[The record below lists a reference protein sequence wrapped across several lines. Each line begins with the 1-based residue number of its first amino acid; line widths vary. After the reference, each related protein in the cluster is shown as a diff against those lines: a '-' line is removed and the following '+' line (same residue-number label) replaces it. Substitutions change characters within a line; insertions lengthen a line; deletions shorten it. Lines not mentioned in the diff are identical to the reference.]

1 MKTQEETVHVTQ
13 WHPAFCSAIKLTFM
27 EDEQYLSYTTE
38 KPLNNKPLE
47 IDLLIIK
54 KDDAR
59 LLHHSIGRLFR
70 RHNVMEYKS
79 PQDELTI
86 NTFFKVMAYACLN
99 KAYET
104 KEEPVEIGSTTIS
117 FVRMRKPI
125 KLMKTLQNNG
135 WQITNPYKGVYYVL
149 GDTFQ
154 IPIQIIVTRELDV
167 HDGIWLKAIQD
178 NVDSQTAIE
187 LVNQWK
193 SHHSEYENSLMDSV
207 MQVSME
213 VNEQTY
219 NLVKEDKNMC
229 QALLD
234 LMKPEVE
241 AIVKEE
247 TKAATA
253 AATAA
258 ATKATMNV
266 AIEKMAQYF
275 MKETPSLTKQEALN
289 KAKEAMA

>member
-1 MKTQEETVHVTQ
+1 MTEKEGTVHVTQ
-13 WHPAFCSAIKLTFM
+13 WHPAFCSAIKLTFK
-27 EDEQYLSYTTE
+27 EDEKYLSYTTE

-47 IDLLIIK
+47 IDLLIVK
-54 KDDAR
+54 KEDEA
-59 LLHHSIGRLFR
+59 LLHHSIGQLFR
-70 RHNVMEYKS
+70 KHNVLEYKS
-79 PQDELTI
+79 PEDELTI

-117 FVRMRKPI
+117 FVRMGKPV
-125 KLMKTLQNNG
+125 KLMKVLQNNG
-135 WQITNPYKGVYYVL
+135 FEVKEPYKGIYYVL

-154 IPIQIIVTRELDV
+154 IPIQIIVTRELDPK
-167 HDGIWLKAIQD
+167 DAIWLKAIQN

-193 SHHSEYENSLMDSV
+193 GHHSEYEHSLIESV

-219 NLVKEDKNMC
+219 NLVKEDKEMC

-234 LMKPEVE
+234 LMKPEVD
-241 AIVKEE
+241 AIVEE
-247 TKAATA
+247 EKRAAIEAATEAATA
-253 AATAA
+253 
-258 ATKATMNV
+258 
-266 AIEKMAQYF
+266 KMAKYLMQ
-275 MKETPSLTKQEALN
+275 KNPSLTEANALAE
-289 KAKEAMA
+289 AKTAMA